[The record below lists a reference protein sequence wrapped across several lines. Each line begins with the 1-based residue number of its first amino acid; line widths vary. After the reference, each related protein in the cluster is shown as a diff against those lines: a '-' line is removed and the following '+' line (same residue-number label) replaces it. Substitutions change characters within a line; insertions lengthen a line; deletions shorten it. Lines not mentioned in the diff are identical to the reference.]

1 MRRRTPLAVIV
12 GLLLLAAI
20 GCGNSSGEVG
30 EASVACESLCDRLYE
45 CEVDFSADPSASQ
58 DPDFT
63 EFDCEAICGDM
74 AKLEPQ
80 VLSSCQRATATML
93 ECTESLTCDEL
104 GGMDFRIVGKVM
116 TLNPLWFPPTFG
128 DDDLPSSF
136 PLNYWD
142 PEWIPA
148 VQVPPNILFDL
159 NCRPPF
165 TPVTSEEAQ
174 LCPINS
180 KCMIDPSNPN
190 PGVFS
195 RFNICRVDRF
205 DVLTLYT
212 TGLGAPAPCLD
223 EYNDM
228 ITTCDDGIHF

>member
-1 MRRRTPLAVIV
+1 M
-12 GLLLLAAI
+12 
-20 GCGNSSGEVG
+20 
-30 EASVACESLCDRLYE
+30 ACESLCDRLHE
-45 CEVDFSADPSASQ
+45 CNVDFSADPSASQ

-80 VLSSCQRATATML
+80 VLSSCQRATARML
-93 ECTESLTCDEL
+93 ECTESLTCDVL
-104 GGMDFRIVGKVM
+104 DDMDFRIVGKVM
-116 TLNPLWFPPTFG
+116 TLNPAWFPPTFG

-142 PEWIPA
+142 PEWLPA
-148 VQVPPNILFDL
+148 VQVPFSILVDV
-159 NCRPPF
+159 NCRPLQPPEF
-165 TPVTSEEAQ
+165 LAVTSEEAR
-174 LCPINS
+174 LCPIDAR
-180 KCMIDPSNPN
+180 CMIDPGFVIGTVPEQQT
-190 PGVFS
+190 FQ
-195 RFNICRVDRF
+195 RLNICRVDRF